1 MSVVV
6 PSSDVVHFNLQSS
19 ITSLT
24 AQIANAVTAGN
35 HPLAGKLT
43 ADKAALQAQLACS
56 LIGAGNISGASV
68 LSNESYVATRNVSPN
83 G

>member
-6 PSSDVVHFNLQSS
+6 PSSDVPHFNLQSS

-35 HPLAGKLT
+35 HPLAAKLT
-43 ADKAALQAQLACS
+43 QDKAALQAQLACS
-56 LIGAGNISGASV
+56 LIGNGNISGGNV
-68 LSNESYVATRNVSPN
+68 LANESYVAVRNVAPN